1 MLFLSKQT
9 IVNGIAGRC
18 YLCSQNKLAECA
30 GSNQPDSF
38 IYINVLQYYT
48 EPCNGQ
54 CILFRNT
61 DHSIIRGCSW
71 TYGYMTPKSIGWH
84 EISPGI
90 KVYFCNSHL
99 CNNGTYERPEISMI
113 NKQFILSPQK
123 LFVLAGNNPSLVSN
137 AIDGRS
143 FERVAGAGFINLTKQ
158 LISVGATL
166 GTSIT
171 ASKLL
176 PHPSIHYID
185 LQLYLHVFTLAC
197 QAYDYETQH
206 AINIR
211 SFVDKIL
218 EDFGLYLNVCSIMT
232 TIAQRVLG
240 IPATNT
246 SAKRL
251 FSDSENTITSRC
263 THLQTSIVNQL
274 LFIHR
279 NL

>member
-61 DHSIIRGCSW
+61 DQSIIRECSW
-71 TYGYMTPKSIGWH
+71 TYEYMTPKSIGWH

-113 NKQFILSPQK
+113 NKQFILSPQE
-123 LFVLAGNNPSLVSN
+123 LFVLAGSNPSLISK
-137 AIDGRS
+137 A
-143 FERVAGAGFINLTKQ
+143 KQ

-185 LQLYLHVFTLAC
+185 LQLYMHVFTLAC
-197 QAYDYETQH
+197 QAYDY
-206 AINIR
+206 
-211 SFVDKIL
+211 
-218 EDFGLYLNVCSIMT
+218 
-232 TIAQRVLG
+232 
-240 IPATNT
+240 
-246 SAKRL
+246 
-251 FSDSENTITSRC
+251 
-263 THLQTSIVNQL
+263 QT
-274 LFIHR
+274 
-279 NL
+279 

>member
-113 NKQFILSPQK
+113 NKQFILSPQE
-123 LFVLAGNNPSLVSN
+123 LFVLAGSNPSL
-137 AIDGRS
+137 
-143 FERVAGAGFINLTKQ
+143 
-158 LISVGATL
+158 ISKEQYL
-166 GTSIT
+166 SHQCYSCT
-171 ASKLL
+171 ARF
-176 PHPSIHYID
+176 
-185 LQLYLHVFTLAC
+185 QGC
-197 QAYDYETQH
+197 GE
-206 AINIR
+206 
-211 SFVDKIL
+211 IL
-218 EDFGLYLNVCSIMT
+218 V
-232 TIAQRVLG
+232 RVL
-240 IPATNT
+240 P
-246 SAKRL
+246 
-251 FSDSENTITSRC
+251 
-263 THLQTSIVNQL
+263 L
-274 LFIHR
+274 LLH
-279 NL
+279 